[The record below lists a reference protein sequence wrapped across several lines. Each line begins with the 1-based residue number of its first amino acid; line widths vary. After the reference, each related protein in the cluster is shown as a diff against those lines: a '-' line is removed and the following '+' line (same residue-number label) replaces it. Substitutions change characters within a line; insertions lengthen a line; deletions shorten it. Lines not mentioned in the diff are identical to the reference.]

1 MSSDKR
7 LWMTTSDSGGAPRG
21 VPPDGCRCGPAP
33 SWDPQFDLVRLNRIY
48 ATLSRVNDAIVRA
61 RDPQTLLEETC
72 RIVVEG
78 GVYCLAFIATLDPT
92 TLELK
97 PQAYAGVAAPTAAK
111 VRITARDEPEGR
123 GAVGTAIREGRPV
136 IVQRALE
143 DPKLAPW
150 HELLRKLGA
159 QSVAAYP
166 LTADGA
172 VTGALAVYSA
182 DPEAFDPQEVELLER
197 VAANLSFALDRFAQ
211 EEKRRHAEQA
221 RERAEQALRESEARY
236 RQIVETAAEG
246 IGLIS
251 PGGRIVFANQAF
263 ADMLGLSVDKLI
275 GVSLRGLTDEEGW
288 QEFVQRVERRR
299 RGHRDRDRF
308 EYRFR
313 HPDGSTVHTLVS
325 TTPLL
330 DSHGRYIGTLGMIT
344 DITALKRAEA
354 ELRRRQEEL
363 LRAKEA
369 AEASAQAKSH
379 FLAMA
384 SHEIRTPMNGVLGI
398 TELLLET
405 PLTPQQRE
413 LVHTIRSSAETLLRV
428 INDLLDLARMEAGKL
443 PIRPRAFDLPELIRH
458 LVALLGPLA
467 EKKSLLLRMDYP
479 EAAPRRFLGDPDRIA
494 QVLLNL
500 TGNAIKFTPSGHVR
514 IAVQCPDRTAAHA
527 VVRIAVEDTGPGI
540 PEQKGDQLFQSF
552 ARLEQPT
559 QPHLPGSGLGLL
571 ISKRIVEWMGGEI
584 GFDSRPGSGSTFW
597 FELRLP
603 LAPEP
608 APQSAS
614 IPENPPNPPPAPRL
628 RVLLAEDNPVNQLVA
643 RRMLER
649 FGCAVD
655 IAADGDEALS
665 LFEPGR
671 YDLVLLDCEM
681 PVRDGFSTAR
691 EIRSREVGRETR
703 TPIIALTASSP
714 SEDPARFQSAGLDDY
729 LPKPL
734 RAEALERLLRQ
745 WSQHVAPSRTLVG

>member
-1 MSSDKR
+1 
-7 LWMTTSDSGGAPRG
+7 MTLSDSDGAPG
-21 VPPDGCRCGPAP
+21 ALPPDECGSDPAP
-33 SWDPQFDLVRLNRIY
+33 RTDPQSDLVRLNRIY

-61 RDPQTLLEETC
+61 RDPQSLFEEIC

-78 GVYCLAFIATLDPT
+78 GIYRLAFIASLDPL
-92 TLELK
+92 TLELR
-97 PQAYAGVAAPTAAK
+97 PRAYAGVAAPTAAR

-123 GAVGTAIREGRPV
+123 GAVGTAIRQRRPV
-136 IVQRALE
+136 FIQRALE
-143 DPKLAPW
+143 NPDLSPW
-150 HELLRKLGA
+150 HELLRSLGA
-159 QSVAAYP
+159 QSVGAFP

-172 VTGALAVYSA
+172 VVGALAVYSS
-182 DPEAFDPQEVELLER
+182 DPEAFDAREAELLER
-197 VAANLSFALDRFAQ
+197 VAANISFALDRFTQ
-211 EEKRRHAEQA
+211 EEKRRQAELA
-221 RERAEQALRESEARY
+221 RDRAEQALRQSEARY

-251 PGGRIVFANQAF
+251 PGGRILFANQAL
-263 ADMLGLSVDKLI
+263 ADMLGLGVERLI
-275 GVSLRGLTDEEGW
+275 GISLRELTDEEGW
-288 QEFVQRVERRR
+288 REFVERVERRR
-299 RGHRDRDRF
+299 QGHRDIDRF

-313 HPDGSTVHTLVS
+313 RPDGTVVHTQVS

-330 DSHGRYIGTLGMIT
+330 NSDGRYIGTLGMVT
-344 DITALKRAEA
+344 DITALKQAEA
-354 ELRRRQEEL
+354 ELRRQHEEL

-369 AEASAQAKSH
+369 AEAAAHAKSH
-379 FLAMA
+379 FLALA

-413 LVHTIRSSAETLLRV
+413 LVRTIRSSAETLLRV
-428 INDLLDLARMEAGKL
+428 INDLLDLARLEAGKL
-443 PIRPRAFDLPELIRH
+443 PVRLRTFDLPELIRQ
-458 LVALLGPLA
+458 LVTLLRPLA
-467 EKKSLLLRMDYP
+467 EKKCLSLRVEYP
-479 EAAPRRFLGDPDRIA
+479 EEAPRRFAGDPDRIG

-500 TGNAIKFTPSGHVR
+500 AGNAIKFTPSGYVR
-514 IAVQCPDRTAAHA
+514 IVVQCPQRSAAHA
-527 VVRIAVEDTGPGI
+527 LLRIAVEDTGPGI
-540 PEQKGDQLFQSF
+540 PEQKRGELFQSF
-552 ARLEQPT
+552 SRLEPAGQP
-559 QPHLPGSGLGLL
+559 QLPGAGLGLL

-608 APQSAS
+608 APEPLSPA
-614 IPENPPNPPPAPRL
+614 ENAAHPPAAAGL

-649 FGCAVD
+649 LGCAVD
-655 IAADGDEALS
+655 IAADGEQALA

-691 EIRSREVGRETR
+691 EMRAREAGRQTR

-714 SEDPARFQSAGLDDY
+714 AEDPARFQSAELDDY

-734 RAEALERLLRQ
+734 RAESLERLLRQ
-745 WSQHVAPSRTLVG
+745 WWRRAASSRT